1 MKKNETHLSV
11 MRISLPQQSHQA
23 VPASRERR
31 SDRPSR
37 RDIIRPNSSTP
48 PRLGTLPHPRI
59 AMTNEKGLF
68 ERVGDGAIPGTFVG
82 FSLGAAR
89 AYLESRTIADKS
101 VAAIASAKS
110 AKVPPTAA
118 ALHALRPK
126 VSLDELFHQ

>member
-1 MKKNETHLSV
+1 M
-11 MRISLPQQSHQA
+11 
-23 VPASRERR
+23 PASREHR

-37 RDIIRPNSSTP
+37 RDPVRPNSSTP
-48 PRLGTLPHPRI
+48 PLLGTLPNPRI
-59 AMTNEKGLF
+59 AMTNEKGFF

-101 VAAIASAKS
+101 VAAIAAAKS

-118 ALHALRPK
+118 ALHALRPR
-126 VSLDELFHQ
+126 VSPDELFHQ